1 MSLLA
6 RLGFASSFQRC
17 WPLPLLGLLLA
28 GCGKEDIRVYTAA
41 KDKPAPVQMA
51 DKGSANARPRPQVV
65 WQLPKGWKETGTS
78 QMNVAS
84 FSIPGA
90 NGQEAQVTITPLAVL
105 AGREAMIVNMW
116 RKQLGLQ
123 IAKEEEIAH
132 QLEPVEVGGEKGV
145 LFDLTSEAGED
156 SKAVRI
162 VTAMVHRPEASWF
175 YKLSGDAALIEAQKP
190 AFIEFLKSIQLK
202 EPSPSDTP
210 VAEETPKPKWQVP
223 SQWKALPASQMQV
236 ARFGVPKKGPAEAEV
251 FVSVFPNDTGGM
263 LANVN
268 RWRKQLGL
276 GEVAA
281 PDLDSLVKPLDPANP
296 EAMLVELTNKN
307 KQLVGAIV
315 PRAGSFWFYKLFGD
329 ADAVVPEKEA
339 FLAFAKSNP

>member
-1 MSLLA
+1 
-6 RLGFASSFQRC
+6 
-17 WPLPLLGLLLA
+17 
-28 GCGKEDIRVYTAA
+28 
-41 KDKPAPVQMA
+41 
-51 DKGSANARPRPQVV
+51 
-65 WQLPKGWKETGTS
+65 LPKGWKETGAS

-145 LFDLTSEAGED
+145 LFDLTSEAGEG

-162 VTAMVHRPEASWF
+162 VTAMVHRAEASWF

-190 AFIEFLKSIQLK
+190 AFIEFLKSVQLR

-296 EAMLVELTNKN
+296 EAMLAELTNKN

-329 ADAVVPEKEA
+329 ADAVLPEKEA